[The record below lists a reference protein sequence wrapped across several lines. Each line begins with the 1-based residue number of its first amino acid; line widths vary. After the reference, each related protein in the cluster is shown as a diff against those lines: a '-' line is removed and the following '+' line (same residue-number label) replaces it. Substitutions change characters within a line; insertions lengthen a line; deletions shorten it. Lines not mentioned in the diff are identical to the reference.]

1 MRRGAAAV
9 NPAQTAE
16 AGASAPVSVI
26 VPSWRRPRSLERCLR
41 ALALQSRAP
50 DEVVVGLRADDGGSI
65 RVVEALARAFPARL
79 CFATTTEEGVIAAM
93 SAALS
98 RCGKD
103 TGIVAITDDDT
114 EPRADWLERLAV
126 CFADPRVAG
135 AGGRDWQAQERGDR
149 PVVGKL
155 QWFGRTV
162 GNHHMGTGPARDVD
176 VLKGA
181 NCAYRAALLRAVG
194 FDARLAG
201 QGAQQYWELAICLP
215 LRRAGWRLVYDPAI
229 AVEHHVEPRSDGD
242 QLHRGVFAAA
252 PLSDATH
259 NETLVLLEYQR
270 GMRRAAFMAWALLV
284 GTRHEPGV
292 AQLPALLIGGD
303 RDVLARWRATL
314 AGRLRGW
321 RRWRVRTAPA
331 PEVPEPPL

>member
-1 MRRGAAAV
+1 M
-9 NPAQTAE
+9 NPAQPAE
-16 AGASAPVSVI
+16 AGASAPISVI
-26 VPSWRRPRSLERCLR
+26 VPSWRRARSLERCLR
-41 ALALQSRAP
+41 ALAAQTSAP
-50 DEVVVGLRADDGGSI
+50 DEVVVGLRADDGDSI
-65 RVVEALARAFPARL
+65 RVVEALARTFPARL
-79 CFATTTEEGVIAAM
+79 CCGMTTEPGVVAAM
-93 SAALS
+93 AVALS
-98 RCGKD
+98 RCRDD
-103 TGIVAITDDDT
+103 TAIVAITDDDT
-114 EPRADWLERLAV
+114 EPRADWLERLAA

-135 AGGRDWQAQERGDR
+135 AGGRDWQVQERGDR
-149 PVVGKL
+149 RVVGKL

-162 GNHHMGTGPARDVD
+162 GNHHLGMGAARDVD

-181 NCAYRAALLRAVG
+181 NCAFRAALLRAAG

-201 QGAQQYWELAICLP
+201 EGAQQYWELAICLP

-259 NETLVLLEYQR
+259 NETLVLLEHQR

-292 AQLPALLIGGD
+292 AQLPGLLIGGD
-303 RDVLARWRATL
+303 RDVFARWRATL

-321 RRWRVRTAPA
+321 RRWRARTEPA
-331 PEVPEPPL
+331 PEVPGPPQ